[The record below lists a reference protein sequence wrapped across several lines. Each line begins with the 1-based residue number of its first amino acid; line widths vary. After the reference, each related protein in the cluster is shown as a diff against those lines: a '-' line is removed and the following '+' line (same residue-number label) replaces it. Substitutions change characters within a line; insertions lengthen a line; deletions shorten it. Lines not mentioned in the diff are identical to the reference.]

1 MTDKPITPAPAPRW
15 AVVGGGMLGL
25 TLALRL
31 AQAGRRVTVIEAAPQ
46 LGGLAGAWQLGA
58 ITWDRHYHVTLLSD
72 RNLRRLLEELDLDAA
87 MVWTRTRTGFY
98 AGGRLHP
105 LSNALDYLRL
115 PVLGLADKLRLAAT
129 ILYVARIEDARP
141 LEHELVEPWLVRLSG
156 RRTFERLW
164 RPLLRAKLGENY
176 HRTAAAF
183 IRATIRRLYAARHAG
198 LKHEMFGYLPGGY
211 ARLLDRFAEVLERHG
226 VAIALG
232 RPVARVEPTPGG
244 SPGGRINVRFQD
256 GGEQRY
262 DHAVITTAA
271 PLAARLCPAL
281 TEGERRGLD
290 AVPYQGIVCASL
302 LLDRPLSDNYL
313 TYITDEAIPFTAVV
327 EMSALVERAA
337 FGGRSLVYLPKY
349 VAADDPFLGASDTA
363 IQDSFLAALAR
374 MHPSFRL
381 PHVRAFRVSR
391 VREVMPIPTLG
402 YADRLPPMATSVPGV
417 HVVSS
422 AHIVHG
428 TLNVNETV
436 GLAERAA
443 GALLAAD
450 AAIAAAVPPDSRGD
464 CHDTLQARQALRQSV
479 ARSR

>member
-1 MTDKPITPAPAPRW
+1 MAAERITPGPRW

-46 LGGLAGAWQLGA
+46 LGGLAAAWQLGDV
-58 ITWDRHYHVTLLSD
+58 TWDRHYHVTLLSD
-72 RNLRRLLEELDLDAA
+72 RHLRRLLEELGLDSA
-87 MVWTRTRTGFY
+87 MAWMRTRTGFY

-115 PVLGLADKLRLAAT
+115 PVLGLVDKLRLAMT
-129 ILYVARIEDARP
+129 ILYASRIEDARP

-156 RRTFERLW
+156 RRTFERVW

-183 IRATIRRLYAARHAG
+183 MWATIRRLYAARHSG
-198 LKHEMFGYLPGGY
+198 LKHERFGFLPGGY

-226 VAIALG
+226 VTIERG
-232 RPVARVEPTPGG
+232 RPVARIEPTPGG
-244 SPGGRINVRFQD
+244 LVDVRFQD
-256 GGEQRY
+256 GGERLY
-262 DHAVITTAA
+262 DHVVITTAA

-281 TEGERRGLD
+281 TEGERRCLE
-290 AVPYQGIVCASL
+290 AIPYQGIVCASL

-327 EMSALVERAA
+327 EMSALVDRAA

-349 VAADDPFLGASDTA
+349 VAADDPFLRASDAA
-363 IQDSFLAALAR
+363 IESGFLTALAR
-374 MHPSFRL
+374 MHPHFR
-381 PHVRAFRVSR
+381 PEHVRAFRVSR
-391 VREVMPIPTLG
+391 VREVMPIPTPG
-402 YADRLPPMATSVPGV
+402 YTDRLPPMATSVPGV

-443 GALLAAD
+443 GALLVLDAAD
-450 AAIAAAVPPDSRGD
+450 AAAVPPDSRGD
-464 CHDTLQARQALRQSV
+464 RHDSASLQAARQSV
-479 ARSR
+479 ARSG

>member
-1 MTDKPITPAPAPRW
+1 MAAERDTPAPAPRW

-46 LGGLAGAWQLGA
+46 LGGLAGAWQLGDV
-58 ITWDRHYHVTLLSD
+58 TWDRHYHVTLLSD
-72 RNLRRLLEELDLDAA
+72 RHLRRLLAELALDADMA
-87 MVWTRTRTGFY
+87 WTRTRTGFY

-115 PVLGLADKLRLAAT
+115 PVLGLTDKLRLAAT
-129 ILYVARIEDARP
+129 ILYAARIEDPRP

-183 IRATIRRLYAARHAG
+183 IWATIRRLYAARHSG

-211 ARLLDRFAEVLERHG
+211 ARLLGRFAAVLERHG
-226 VAIALG
+226 VAIELS
-232 RPVARVEPTPGG
+232 RPVARLEPTPGG
-244 SPGGRINVRFQD
+244 LVDVRFQD
-256 GGEQRY
+256 GGERLY

-281 TEGERRGLD
+281 TPAERRCLE

-313 TYITDEAIPFTAVV
+313 TYITDDGVPFTAVV
-327 EMSALVERAA
+327 EMSALVDRAA

-349 VAADDPFLGASDTA
+349 VATDDPFLHASDPDIESA
-363 IQDSFLAALAR
+363 FLAALAR
-374 MHPSFRL
+374 MHPHFR
-381 PHVRAFRVSR
+381 PEHVRAFRVSR

-417 HVVSS
+417 HIVSS

-443 GALLAAD
+443 GALLAAE
-450 AAIAAAVPPDSRGD
+450 AAAVPVPPDSRGD
-464 CHDTLQARQALRQSV
+464 RHDSASLQAARQPV
-479 ARSR
+479 ARPG